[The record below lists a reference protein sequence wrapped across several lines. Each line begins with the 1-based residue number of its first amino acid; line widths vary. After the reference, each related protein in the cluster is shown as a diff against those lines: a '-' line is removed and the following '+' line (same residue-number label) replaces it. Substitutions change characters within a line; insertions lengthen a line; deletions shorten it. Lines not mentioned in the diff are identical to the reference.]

1 MDSDDYY
8 NIDIRKVIN
17 FLKEETIFK
26 KITLLINKQ
35 KKNLCNYHYPRLG
48 NAVNLLDLVK
58 ICKKRNIKII
68 EDASESLGTFYKK

>member
-26 KITLLINKQ
+26 KNYTFNKQ
-35 KKNLCNYHYPRLG
+35 TKKEFMQL
-48 NAVNLLDLVK
+48 
-58 ICKKRNIKII
+58 
-68 EDASESLGTFYKK
+68 SLPTFGGTQ